1 MKTMNPIRPLMLA
14 IVLAQGASSALAQT
28 PAAPAAPSVYGASV
42 NADTAHKAMT
52 AALAEAARNGWPM
65 AVAIVDTSGQLVH
78 FQKMDQ
84 TQSGSIQVAL
94 DKARSA
100 ALFRRP
106 SKVFGD
112 MLAAGNTYVLALTG
126 AVPVEGG
133 VPLLLDG
140 KVVGAIGVS
149 GGTGAQD
156 GVVARAGADTTR

>member
-1 MKTMNPIRPLMLA
+1 MNSMKTMNHTPSLLLA
-14 IVLAQGASSALAQT
+14 ALLACT
-28 PAAPAAPSVYGASV
+28 APSAFAQAPVAPPAYGASV
-42 NADTAHKAMT
+42 NADIAHKAIA

-65 AVAIVDTSGQLVH
+65 AVAIVDPAGQLVH

-84 TQSGSIQVAL
+84 TQSGSIQVAI

-133 VPLLLDG
+133 VPLLLVG

-156 GVVARAGADTTR
+156 GVVARAGAEAAR

>member
-1 MKTMNPIRPLMLA
+1 MNKPNLA
-14 IVLAQGASSALAQT
+14 PSWLLATVLAQTLPAAFAQT
-28 PAAPAAPSVYGASV
+28 PPAPAGPPAYGATV
-42 NADTAHKAMT
+42 NANTAQKAM
-52 AALAEAARNGWPM
+52 AEALAEAARNGWPM
-65 AVAIVDTSGQLVH
+65 AVAIVDPAGQLVH

-84 TQSGSIQVAL
+84 TQSGSIQVAI

>member
-1 MKTMNPIRPLMLA
+1 MSTLNLA
-14 IVLAQGASSALAQT
+14 PSLLLTALLAHATPAVVAQT
-28 PAAPAAPSVYGASV
+28 PAAPPAYGATV
-42 NADTAHKAMT
+42 NADTAHKAIA
-52 AALAEAARNGWPM
+52 AALAEAARNGWTM
-65 AVAIVDTSGQLVH
+65 AVAIVDPAGQLVH

-84 TQSGSIQVAL
+84 TQSGSIQVAI

-112 MLAAGNTYVLALTG
+112 MLAAGNTYVLSLAG

-156 GVVARAGADTTR
+156 GLVARAGAETSR